1 MLNISADYC
10 LSRRLSMAKAEKAQ
24 VAVLAK
30 SPSHLLHR
38 VLQLAL
44 DIYVE
49 ETGKGA
55 LTQRQYAV
63 LAAASTVD
71 GASQTDLVRMTG
83 IDRSTLADMV
93 ARMIERGWLGRERS
107 KTDARAK
114 TVRLTDRGRAAL
126 KEIAPKVQ
134 AADERILANLVASRR
149 SGFISALGS
158 LADAGGENV
167 LEETGAKKKKKTD
180 KIAKAAKAP
189 KAAKADKAPKDA
201 KKKKKKIKKL
211 HAAAE

>member
-1 MLNISADYC
+1 
-10 LSRRLSMAKAEKAQ
+10 MAKGHKTE
-24 VAVLAK
+24 VAALAA

-44 DIYVE
+44 DIYAE

-63 LAAASTVD
+63 LAAASTLD

-93 ARMIERGWLGRERS
+93 ARMIEKGWLGRERS
-107 KTDARAK
+107 QTDARAK
-114 TVRLTDRGRAAL
+114 TVSLTDKGRAAL

-134 AADERILANLVASRR
+134 AADDRILANLVSSRR
-149 SGFISALGS
+149 SGFISALAA
-158 LADAGGENV
+158 LADAGGDTTTPDE
-167 LEETGAKKKKKTD
+167 KKKKKAAKVE
-180 KIAKAAKAP
+180 KIGKVKAAKP
-189 KAAKADKAPKDA
+189 TKD
-201 KKKKKKIKKL
+201 KKKKKKAKKL
-211 HAAAE
+211 HAAE

>member
-1 MLNISADYC
+1 
-10 LSRRLSMAKAEKAQ
+10 MAKADKGP
-24 VAVLAK
+24 VTVLAQ

-44 DIYVE
+44 DIYTE

-63 LAAASTVD
+63 LAACATTD
-71 GASQTDLVRMTG
+71 GASQTDLVNMTG

-93 ARMIERGWLGRERS
+93 ARMIEKGWLGRERS

-114 TVRLTDRGRAAL
+114 TVRLTDKGSTAL
-126 KEIAPKVQ
+126 SEIAPKVQ

-149 SGFISALGS
+149 SGFISS
-158 LADAGGENV
+158 LAALAASSGEGA
-167 LEETGAKKKKKTD
+167 LEDLAQKKKKKTD
-180 KIAKAAKAP
+180 KAVKPAKAKTAKLEKP
-189 KAAKADKAPKDA
+189 KAD
-201 KKKKKKIKKL
+201 KKKKKKAKKL
-211 HAAAE
+211 HAAE

>member
-1 MLNISADYC
+1 
-10 LSRRLSMAKAEKAQ
+10 MAKAHKGQ
-24 VAVLAK
+24 VDVLAR

-44 DIYVE
+44 DIYAE

-63 LAAASTVD
+63 LAAASTTD
-71 GASQTDLVRMTG
+71 GASQTDLVNMTG

-93 ARMIERGWLGRERS
+93 ARMIEKGWLGRERS

-114 TVRLTDRGRAAL
+114 TVRLTEKGRAAL
-126 KEIAPKVQ
+126 NDIAPKVE

-158 LADAGGENV
+158 LAEVGGE
-167 LEETGAKKKKKTD
+167 GAAEDGEKKKKKAE
-180 KIAKAAKAP
+180 KPPKPPKAP
-189 KAAKADKAPKDA
+189 KADKAPKDH
-201 KKKKKKIKKL
+201 KKKKKKAKKL
-211 HAAAE
+211 HAAE

>member
-1 MLNISADYC
+1 
-10 LSRRLSMAKAEKAQ
+10 MAKADKAE
-24 VAVLAK
+24 VTALAA

-44 DIYVE
+44 DIYTE
-49 ETGKGA
+49 ETGRGA

-93 ARMIERGWLGRERS
+93 ARMIEKGWLGRERS

-114 TVRLTDRGRAAL
+114 TVSLTEKGRAAL

-149 SGFISALGS
+149 SGFISALAA
-158 LADAGGENV
+158 LADAGGPAKAPT
-167 LEETGAKKKKKTD
+167 EEKKKKKTAKVE
-180 KIAKAAKAP
+180 KIGKAKAAKP
-189 KAAKADKAPKDA
+189 AKD
-201 KKKKKKIKKL
+201 KKKKKKAKKL
-211 HAAAE
+211 HAAE